1 MRDVNEQEVKA
12 LLADPLKRGF
22 KKLLADCKR
31 EGVPYPKPVQEY
43 LDSLNVPPPGFD
55 FICRYTREQ
64 AIDDGVLVDLSTQMP
79 DLVKRAGFQYD
90 VAITSAAF
98 SEIGGWWDYG
108 KLRDRIWELF
118 ELIRALASLTH
129 PDDPNGDRMFFKF
142 TVRHDGETSVVP
154 LWVSCSGGDF
164 GEPVLTI
171 MMQGE
176 D

>member
-1 MRDVNEQEVKA
+1 MPDVNEQELKA

-31 EGVPYPKPVQEY
+31 EGVPYPKPVQDF

-55 FICRYTREQ
+55 FIYRYTREQ
-64 AIDDGVLVDLSTQMP
+64 AIEDGVLVDLSHTVP
-79 DLVKRAGFQYD
+79 DLVERAGFQYD

-98 SEIGGWWDYG
+98 SEIGGWWDDG

-118 ELIRALASLTH
+118 ELIRALVTLTH
-129 PDDPNGDRMFFKF
+129 PNDPNGDRVFFNF
-142 TVRHDGETSVVP
+142 TVQRDGETTKLP
-154 LWVSCSGGDF
+154 LWMSCSGGDF

-171 MMQGE
+171 MVQGE